1 MTRDLLLLLTGLLLL
16 VLQAAVGSVLDLGVL
31 MPNPLLPM
39 VIYLGMAPD
48 VSLVRGAVLS
58 FVLGLLLDSFCGN
71 AMGLLT
77 FVHEATYL
85 VARGAGFRLIM
96 RGRVS
101 QVLITAFAAVIG
113 AVAVVALRS
122 IFRTAVPFDAV
133 SLRHL
138 TVSLAAS
145 ALSTG
150 AIAPFVFLLVKR
162 IDSLRRREESAVLT

>member
-1 MTRDLLLLLTGLLLL
+1 MTRDLLLLSTGLLLL

-58 FVLGLLLDSFCGN
+58 FLLGVLLDSFCGN

-96 RGRVS
+96 RGRGS
-101 QVLITAFAAVIG
+101 QVLITAAAAVIG
-113 AVAVVALRS
+113 AGSVVALRS
-122 IFRTAVPFDAV
+122 IFRSATPFDAV
-133 SLRHL
+133 SIRHL
-138 TVSLAAS
+138 TVSLLAS

-150 AIAPFVFLLVKR
+150 AIAPFVFLLVRR
-162 IDSLRRREESAVLT
+162 IDSLRRREESSVLT